1 MPLTPKKLQKP
12 TRKLLLYWDGIMLHP
27 LLGNWQWVLH
37 HHPTI
42 KFNSYLICHSK
53 IYMYLFFWWLAIW
66 YACIIIKNILTTPT
80 PCHHPLMSFTTTRG
94 CIGLYKSINHY
105 GQSFLKLLM
114 ADAYY
119 FRRYWVQVWEILPPT
134 TTTRQLF
141 FFHFFCRVS
150 VLFDS
155 DLLVWQHIYSFAMC
169 HRHGEDNYHM
179 SPKVNYHSQRLDPY
193 ICTSNGCP
201 VVCLGWSLGY
211 SAIDRY
217 VQNVSIQMD
226 TNNGDNHSTICIRTV
241 FTIWCRW
248 RNTIPGCNHEFTCH
262 YRFYDIMEEE

>member
-1 MPLTPKKLQKP
+1 
-12 TRKLLLYWDGIMLHP
+12 
-27 LLGNWQWVLH
+27 
-37 HHPTI
+37 
-42 KFNSYLICHSK
+42 
-53 IYMYLFFWWLAIW
+53 MYLFFWWLAIR
-66 YACIIIKNILTTPT
+66 YACSNNKEHP
-80 PCHHPLMSFTTTRG
+80 HHPHTLSPPINVLYHHQSMYWIIQIYKPLWAKFSQTPYGWRVLLSTLLSSSLRNSSAHHYNTAAILSF
-94 CIGLYKSINHY
+94 I
-105 GQSFLKLLM
+105 
-114 ADAYY
+114 
-119 FRRYWVQVWEILPPT
+119 
-134 TTTRQLF
+134 
-141 FFHFFCRVS
+141 FFCRVS

-217 VQNVSIQMD
+217 VQNVSIQTD
-226 TNNGDNHSTICIRTV
+226 TNNNCDNHSTICIRAV
-241 FTIWCRW
+241 FMIWCRW
-248 RNTIPGCNHEFTCH
+248 RNIIPGCNHEFTRH

>member
-1 MPLTPKKLQKP
+1 MGKVFSNSLWLTRTTFNVIEFKSEKFFRPPLQH
-12 TRKLLLYWDGIMLHP
+12 G
-27 LLGNWQWVLH
+27 
-37 HHPTI
+37 
-42 KFNSYLICHSK
+42 SYYS
-53 IYMYLFFWWLAIW
+53 
-66 YACIIIKNILTTPT
+66 
-80 PCHHPLMSFTTTRG
+80 
-94 CIGLYKSINHY
+94 
-105 GQSFLKLLM
+105 
-114 ADAYY
+114 
-119 FRRYWVQVWEILPPT
+119 
-134 TTTRQLF
+134 
-141 FFHFFCRVS
+141 FHFFCRVS

-217 VQNVSIQMD
+217 VQNVSIQTD
-226 TNNGDNHSTICIRTV
+226 TNNCDNHSTICIRAV